1 MKHFN
6 LSYRRRRPFR
16 PDRRAL
22 MLFVWLM
29 VALML
34 PNLVLAFTEKYNGW
48 SVAAGITLPLGLYLL
63 STLATRRTSVIAL
76 LLMPIV
82 VLCVVQIVIL
92 YLYGKSVVA
101 VDMFTNIMT
110 TNQAESRE
118 LLGGL
123 APIVLVVVLIYLPL
137 IYVAFRQLR
146 RGEYQLSE
154 RARRVVALCGAMLT
168 IIGVQLLY
176 PAGEVADCNVVRCEI
191 FPVNALHNL
200 RIAVGNRRAVRN
212 YERTSTE
219 FTYNASRTEKA
230 PMREIYAYVI
240 GESSRAQNWSL
251 YGYGRATNALL
262 AERDD
267 IYLFRNMITQSNTT
281 HKSVPLMLS
290 SVDAEEYDQLFCRK
304 GLAALFGEAGFRTS
318 FISAQSRQG
327 AMVDNFAC
335 ECDDVLY
342 LDTPGCDLLLLQQMK
357 RIVESTDED
366 MLIILHCYGSHYRY
380 NQRYPR
386 EFAVFCPDV
395 RSDVT
400 AENRNSLLNS
410 YDNSI
415 LYTDY
420 LLDSIIEYLGSLEV
434 CAAMLYCAD
443 HGEDLFD
450 DNRGLFLHS
459 SPTVSY
465 YQLHI
470 PALAWFSERYRAEH
484 PEKVAMAARHRWS
497 PASTS
502 AMFHTLADIASIR
515 SDYVELDKSLVSVC
529 FEELASRLYLND
541 RNEAVLPDWR
551 IGITDLDRREFL
563 LHGIGL

>member
-1 MKHFN
+1 MKRFN
-6 LSYRRRRPFR
+6 HSFRRRRPLR
-16 PDRRAL
+16 PDCRAL
-22 MLFVWLM
+22 MLLLWLM

-34 PNLVLAFTEKYNGW
+34 PNLLLAFTEKYNGW

-63 STLATRRTSVIAL
+63 STLVTRRTSIITLV
-76 LLMPIV
+76 LMPIV
-82 VLCVVQIVIL
+82 VLCVVQVVVL
-92 YLYGKSVVA
+92 YLYGNSVIA

-110 TNQAESRE
+110 TNPAESRE

-123 APIVLVVVLIYLPL
+123 VPVILLVVVVYAPL
-137 IYVAFRQLR
+137 LYAAFRQLR
-146 RGEYQLSE
+146 RGEYLLSE
-154 RARRVVALCGAMLT
+154 RARRVAALGGAMLT

-212 YERTSTE
+212 YERTSAD
-219 FTYNASRTEKA
+219 FTYDASRTEQL
-230 PMREIYAYVI
+230 PVREVYAYVI
-240 GESSRAQNWSL
+240 GESSRACNWSL
-251 YGYGRATNALL
+251 CGYGRATNPRLT
-262 AERDD
+262 ERDD
-267 IYLFRNMITQSNTT
+267 IYLFRNVITQSNTT

-290 SVDAEEYDQLFCRK
+290 SVDAEEYNQLFCRK
-304 GLAALFGEAGFRTS
+304 GIAALFGEVGFYTS

-327 AMVDNFAC
+327 AMVDNFAR
-335 ECDDVLY
+335 ESDEILY
-342 LDTPGCDLLLLQQMK
+342 LDVSGYDLRLLQQMQ
-357 RIVESTDED
+357 RVVESSDED

-386 EFAVFCPDV
+386 EFAVFQPDV
-395 RSDVT
+395 RAEVT
-400 AENRNSLLNS
+400 AENRASLLNS

-420 LLDSIIEYLGSLEV
+420 LLNSVIEYLGSLDA
-434 CAAMLYCAD
+434 CTAMLYCSD
-443 HGEDLFD
+443 HGEGIFD
-450 DNRGLFLHS
+450 DERGLFLHS
-459 SPTVSY
+459 SPTLSY

-470 PALAWFSERYRAEH
+470 PALVWFSERYCAEY
-484 PEKVAMAARHRWS
+484 PEKVTMAARHRWS

-529 FEELASRLYLND
+529 FDEAASRLYLND

-551 IGITDLDRREFL
+551 VGITDLDRREFL
-563 LHGIGL
+563 LRGIGL

>member
-1 MKHFN
+1 
-6 LSYRRRRPFR
+6 
-16 PDRRAL
+16 
-22 MLFVWLM
+22 MLLLWLM

-34 PNLVLAFTEKYNGW
+34 PNLLLAFTEKYNGW

-63 STLATRRTSVIAL
+63 STLVTRRTSIITLV
-76 LLMPIV
+76 LMPIV
-82 VLCVVQIVIL
+82 VLCVVQVVVL
-92 YLYGKSVVA
+92 YLYGNSVIA

-110 TNQAESRE
+110 TNPAESRE

-123 APIVLVVVLIYLPL
+123 VPVILLVVVVYAPL
-137 IYVAFRQLR
+137 LYAAFRQLR
-146 RGEYQLSE
+146 RGEYLLSE
-154 RARRVVALCGAMLT
+154 RARRVAALGGAMLT

-212 YERTSTE
+212 YERTSAD
-219 FTYNASRTEKA
+219 FTYDASRTEQL
-230 PMREIYAYVI
+230 PVREVYAYVI
-240 GESSRAQNWSL
+240 GESSRACNWSL
-251 YGYGRATNALL
+251 CGYGRATNPRLT
-262 AERDD
+262 ERDD
-267 IYLFRNMITQSNTT
+267 IYLFRNVITQSNTT

-290 SVDAEEYDQLFCRK
+290 SVDAEEYNQLFCRK
-304 GLAALFGEAGFRTS
+304 GIAALFGEVGFYTS

-327 AMVDNFAC
+327 AMVDNFAR
-335 ECDDVLY
+335 ESDEILY
-342 LDTPGCDLLLLQQMK
+342 LDVSGYDLRLLQQMQ
-357 RIVESTDED
+357 RVVESSDED

-386 EFAVFCPDV
+386 EFAVFQPDV
-395 RSDVT
+395 RAEVT
-400 AENRNSLLNS
+400 AENRASLLNS

-420 LLDSIIEYLGSLEV
+420 LLNSVIEYLGSLDA
-434 CAAMLYCAD
+434 CTAMLYCSD
-443 HGEDLFD
+443 HGEGIFD
-450 DNRGLFLHS
+450 DERGLFLHS
-459 SPTVSY
+459 SPTLSY

-470 PALAWFSERYRAEH
+470 PALVWFSERYCAEY
-484 PEKVAMAARHRWS
+484 PEKVTMAARHRWS

-529 FEELASRLYLND
+529 FDEGASRLYLND

-551 IGITDLDRREFL
+551 VGITDLDRREFL
-563 LHGIGL
+563 LRGIGL

>member
-1 MKHFN
+1 MKRFN
-6 LSYRRRRPFR
+6 HSFRRRRPLR

-22 MLFVWLM
+22 MLLLWLM

-34 PNLVLAFTEKYNGW
+34 PNLLLAFTEKYNGW

-63 STLATRRTSVIAL
+63 STLVTRRTSIITLV
-76 LLMPIV
+76 LMPIV
-82 VLCVVQIVIL
+82 VLCVVQVVVL
-92 YLYGKSVVA
+92 YLYGNSVIA

-110 TNQAESRE
+110 TNPAESRE

-123 APIVLVVVLIYLPL
+123 VPVILLVVVVYAPL
-137 IYVAFRQLR
+137 LYAAFRQLR
-146 RGEYQLSE
+146 RGEYLLSE
-154 RARRVVALCGAMLT
+154 RARRVAALGGAMLT

-176 PAGEVADCNVVRCEI
+176 PAGEVADRNVVRCEI

-212 YERTSTE
+212 YERTSAD
-219 FTYNASRTEKA
+219 FTYDASRTEQL
-230 PMREIYAYVI
+230 PVREVYAYVI
-240 GESSRAQNWSL
+240 GESSRACNWRL
-251 YGYGRATNALL
+251 YGYERATNPRL

-267 IYLFRNMITQSNTT
+267 IYLFRNVITQSNTT

-290 SVDAEEYDQLFCRK
+290 SVDAEEYNQLFCRK
-304 GLAALFGEAGFRTS
+304 GIAALFGEVGFYTS

-327 AMVDNFAC
+327 AMVDNFAR
-335 ECDDVLY
+335 ESDEILY
-342 LDTPGCDLLLLQQMK
+342 LDVSGYDLRLLQQM
-357 RIVESTDED
+357 RRVVESSDED

-386 EFAVFCPDV
+386 EFAVFQPDV
-395 RSDVT
+395 RAEVT
-400 AENRNSLLNS
+400 AENRASLLNS

-420 LLDSIIEYLGSLEV
+420 LLNSVIEYLGSLDA
-434 CAAMLYCAD
+434 CTAMLYCSD
-443 HGEDLFD
+443 HGEGIFD
-450 DNRGLFLHS
+450 DERGLFLHS
-459 SPTVSY
+459 SPTLSY

-470 PALAWFSERYRAEH
+470 PALVWFSERYCAEY
-484 PEKVAMAARHRWS
+484 PEKVTMAARHRWS

-529 FEELASRLYLND
+529 FDEGASRLYLND

-551 IGITDLDRREFL
+551 VGITDLDRREFL
-563 LHGIGL
+563 LRGIGL